1 MEARDTQF
9 FHAGV
14 NFAQRRAEQEK
25 KAIEARSAF
34 LAKLA
39 QKRQQNSD
47 WAVYD
52 NQLAEQNERYNE
64 LLAQQQ
70 EQLDKNQE
78 LSQINEQMEQVAYA
92 QQQRL
97 ALDNDISEQM
107 INAKVNYVQDQNKIE
122 QDTKN
127 IIQLRDAVQTKADDF
142 INPKQNAIRAINDLK
157 EPRFKDY
164 EYVGFLNYHDISAK
178 EERLQNGYQLISKGV
193 SYPFIELGLQASKTY
208 DGLRNW
214 TQPGISGDVL
224 HNEQDKLQKQ
234 IISSGFFAN
243 DNPAFRKKLSDLETG
258 QTHSGTLAEMSFAVS
273 ELRLRYYLTSTKNE
287 QGVVSEPNLAM
298 LYRACAVQEE
308 LEQEFPDNWQQGL
321 AAADDTL
328 SNNGYAKEVTTSK
341 LMQHDFFKMLDEQS
355 PNGEL
360 NSWTLIPRQIA
371 QYPNSGRLMQTPLY
385 LDPYQRERQFYQAT
399 GKLMIKDPRNPKM
412 QQQMWQALSNYF
424 GDLAQKR
431 SDLLDYQKLK
441 GYHDEILNPDCDY
454 TTYLQR
460 WDNMHHGN
468 PQDYAQFHPTE
479 NAKAPEFATFSKID
493 DTSIVQENTKAKD
506 FKQNG

>member
-47 WAVYD
+47 WMAYD

-70 EQLDKNQE
+70 EQLEENQK

-107 INAKVNYVQDQNKIE
+107 SNARINYVQDQNKIE
-122 QDTKN
+122 QDTKD
-127 IIQLRDAVQTKADDF
+127 IVRLRDNVQIKANDF
-142 INPKQNAIRAINDLK
+142 IDPKQNAIRAINDLK
-157 EPRFKDY
+157 KPRFKDY
-164 EYVGFLNYHDISAK
+164 EYANFFNYHNISLK
-178 EERLQNGYQLISKGV
+178 EERLQNGYQLISKGL
-193 SYPFIELGLQASKTY
+193 SYPFIELGLQTPKTY
-208 DGLRNW
+208 AGLKNW
-214 TQPGISGDVL
+214 AQPGLNEDIL
-224 HNEQDKLQKQ
+224 HNEQDKLWKQ
-234 IISSGFFAN
+234 ITSSGFFAN
-243 DNPAFRKKLSDLETG
+243 DNPAFRKKLSDLETE
-258 QTHSGTLAEMSFAVS
+258 QTHSGTLTEMSFAVS
-273 ELRLRYYLTSTKNE
+273 ELRLRYYLTSTKNK
-287 QGVVSEPNLAM
+287 QGIVNEPNLAM
-298 LYRACAVQEE
+298 LYRACDVQEE
-308 LEQEFPDNWQQGL
+308 LEREFPDSWQQGL

-328 SNNGYAKEVTTSK
+328 SNNGYAKEVATGK

-360 NSWTLIPRQIA
+360 NNWTLIPRQIA
-371 QYPNSGRLMQTPLY
+371 RYPNSGRLMQKPLY

-441 GYHDEILNPDCDY
+441 GYHNEILNPNCDY

-460 WDNMHHGN
+460 WNDAHHGN
-468 PQDYAQFHPTE
+468 LQDYMQFHPTE

-493 DTSIVQENTKAKD
+493 NTSITRENTKAKG

>member
-25 KAIEARSAF
+25 KAIEARSVF

-47 WAVYD
+47 WMAYD

-70 EQLDKNQE
+70 EQLEENQK

-107 INAKVNYVQDQNKIE
+107 SNAKVNYVQDQNKIE
-122 QDTKN
+122 QDTKD
-127 IIQLRDAVQTKADDF
+127 IIRLRDNVQIKANDF
-142 INPKQNAIRAINDLK
+142 IDPKQNAIRAINDLK
-157 EPRFKDY
+157 KPRFKDY
-164 EYVGFLNYHDISAK
+164 EYANFFNYHNISPK
-178 EERLQNGYQLISKGV
+178 EERLQNGYQLISKGL
-193 SYPFIELGLQASKTY
+193 SYPFIELGLQTPKTY
-208 DGLRNW
+208 AGLKNW
-214 TQPGISGDVL
+214 TQPELNEDIL
-224 HNEQDKLQKQ
+224 RNEQDKLWKQ
-234 IISSGFFAN
+234 ITSSGFFAN
-243 DNPAFRKKLSDLETG
+243 DNPAFRKKLSDLETK
-258 QTHSGTLAEMSFAVS
+258 QTHSGTLTEMSFAVS

-287 QGVVSEPNLAM
+287 QGIVNEPNLAM
-298 LYRACAVQEE
+298 LYRACDVQEE
-308 LEQEFPDNWQQGL
+308 LEREFPDSWQQGL

-328 SNNGYAKEVTTSK
+328 SNNGYAKEVTTGK

-360 NSWTLIPRQIA
+360 NNWTLIPRQIA
-371 QYPNSGRLMQTPLY
+371 RYPNSGRLMQKPLY

-441 GYHDEILNPDCDY
+441 GYHNEILNPNCDY

-460 WDNMHHGN
+460 WNDAHHGN
-468 PQDYAQFHPTE
+468 PQDYMQFHPTE
-479 NAKAPEFATFSKID
+479 NTKAPEFATFSKID
-493 DTSIVQENTKAKD
+493 DTSITRENTKAKD